1 MRAALSHRLWTPALL
16 AAIVVAGG
24 LLLTS
29 NFHLRVAA
37 LIFIFGFAAIGL
49 NILVGF
55 AGQVSLGHAG
65 FLGIGAYAT
74 AIGPTHLGL
83 PPPVAAVV
91 GVVLAGGLAFAVG
104 RPILRLRGHY
114 LAVATLGL
122 GILIAMLITNEAAWT
137 GGPDGMAVPRLELF
151 GRQARGAATWYW
163 IAGAML
169 VVGALFAVNLL
180 VSPSGRA
187 LRALHDSE
195 VAAAVAGID
204 VSRHKLVA
212 FVIAAVYAALAGAMF
227 ALFNGFVTPDAAGFI
242 NSIELITMVVLGGMG
257 SVFGAV
263 VGAAILVVL
272 PQALTIFH
280 DYEHIMLGLIMM
292 AVMIF
297 LRAGIVPSLLA
308 LMLGGR
314 R

>member
-1 MRAALSHRLWTPALL
+1 MRAALAHRLWTPALL

-24 LLLTS
+24 LLPTS

-37 LIFIFGFAAIGL
+37 LIFIFGLAAIGL

-83 PPPVAAVV
+83 PPLVAA
-91 GVVLAGGLAFAVG
+91 GAGIVLAGGLAVLVG

-122 GILIAMLITNEAAWT
+122 GILIARLITNESTWT
-137 GGPDGMAVPRLELF
+137 GGPDGMPVPRLEVF
-151 GRQARGAATWYW
+151 GWRVRGADTWYW
-163 IAGAML
+163 IAGTML
-169 VVGALFAVNLL
+169 VVGALLAVNLL

-195 VAAAVAGID
+195 IAAAVAGID
-204 VSRHKLVA
+204 VSVAKLTA
-212 FVIAAVYAALAGAMF
+212 FVIAAVYAAIAGAMF

-272 PQALTIFH
+272 PQALTVFH
-280 DYEHIMLGLIMM
+280 DYEHMMLGLIMM
-292 AVMIF
+292 MVMIF

-308 LMLGGR
+308 LTLGR

>member
-1 MRAALSHRLWTPALL
+1 MRAALAHRLWTPALI

-37 LIFIFGFAAIGL
+37 LIFMFGLAAIGL

-83 PPPVAAVV
+83 PPLVAA
-91 GVVLAGGLAFAVG
+91 GAGIVLAGGLAFLVG

-122 GILIAMLITNEAAWT
+122 GILIAMLITNESTWT
-137 GGPDGMAVPRLELF
+137 GGPDGMPVSRLEVF
-151 GRQARGAATWYW
+151 GWRVRGADTWYW
-163 IAGAML
+163 IAGTML
-169 VVGALFAVNLL
+169 VVGALLAVNLL

-195 VAAAVAGID
+195 IAAAVAGID
-204 VSRHKLVA
+204 VSVAKLTA
-212 FVIAAVYAALAGAMF
+212 FVIAAVYAAIAGAMF

-272 PQALTIFH
+272 PQALTVFH
-280 DYEHIMLGLIMM
+280 DYEHMMLGLIMM
-292 AVMIF
+292 MVMIF

-308 LMLGGR
+308 LTLGR